1 MGLKGRACRSVA
13 TAIFSLI
20 TLDLPLLASSLAAS
34 ASHPSLA
41 EPIPAIQDQ
50 DVSSP
55 VSLAREIQAALTEGE
70 VDRARDSL
78 RKLLSRPRLD
88 SDLLLRVGVALA
100 RSELYAEASEVFAR
114 CAKDHPE
121 NFEAHYNLALAE
133 FAQQKL
139 PEAAA
144 ALEASP
150 HGSPQEEIARSYL
163 GGKIEAALGKTSKA
177 QRDLEAA
184 FAGAPREENYALDLG
199 LFYVRQRDYRRATQ
213 VLERG
218 VNANPQSPFLL
229 LGLSLSQLLSGQQ
242 VESVETSRK
251 ALKLEP
257 DFPPAQLL
265 MVYALYLD
273 GKLEDAERVAAQGL
287 ALPRPSPY
295 LYYLHAALSL
305 KRQSREYDRILEELA
320 IANRTIPHCS
330 LCYLAQSKAHEAL
343 RDNQAAIADL
353 EAAVRANPSFSDAW
367 YRLAI
372 LYRSVGR
379 SENASG
385 AREQFQRIKA
395 NKDEQETEMLRNGLV
410 QTLSDPQGTTQP
422 P

>member
-1 MGLKGRACRSVA
+1 MRLKRGACRLA
-13 TAIFSLI
+13 AAAIFSLI
-20 TLDLPLLASSLAAS
+20 MLASLPRVGGLATS
-34 ASHPSLA
+34 GSHPGSTGYVQTMRD
-41 EPIPAIQDQ
+41 EEVP
-50 DVSSP
+50 SS
-55 VSLAREIQAALTEGE
+55 VSLAREIQTALTEGE

-88 SDLLLRVGVALA
+88 PDILLRVGVALA
-100 RSELYAEASEVFAR
+100 QRELYAEASQVFSR
-114 CAKDHPE
+114 CASDHPE
-121 NFEAHYNLALAE
+121 IFEAHYNLALAE
-133 FAQQKL
+133 LAQQKL
-139 PEAAA
+139 PEASA

-150 HGSPQEEIARSYL
+150 RGSAQEEIARSYL
-163 GGKIEAALGKTSKA
+163 RGKIEAAAGKTSEA
-177 QRDLEAA
+177 ERDLAAA

-199 LFYVRQRDYRRATQ
+199 LLYVRQRDYRRATQ

-229 LGLSLSQLLSGQQ
+229 LGLSLSQLLSGHQ

-265 MVYALYLD
+265 MAYALYLD
-273 GKLEDAERVAAQGL
+273 GKLEEAERVAAHGL
-287 ALPRPSPY
+287 ALPQPSPY
-295 LYYLHAALSL
+295 LDYLHAVLSL

-320 IANRTIPHCS
+320 IANRAIPNCS

-353 EAAVRANPSFSDAW
+353 ETAVRANPGFSDAW

-379 SENASG
+379 SEDASR

-395 NKDEQETEMLRNGLV
+395 GKDDRETEMLRNGLV
-410 QTLSDPQGTTQP
+410 QTLTDPQGPAKP